1 MSERWAFIG
10 EAMTKPTKPNHDAKA
25 QPRPRTPSD
34 RAVALALARFK
45 RRAAD
50 LVVDYAIAGRST
62 AKVRRSTLQ
71 LKADIDSW
79 GDRTGLTDIRAGHST
94 LTAPPDDDTW
104 TCANCDIVMVSLKR
118 LCFLVGCDPANKNCS
133 YVCLELPK
141 NHRLS

>member
-1 MSERWAFIG
+1 MPKATNKTTG
-10 EAMTKPTKPNHDAKA
+10 PTRK
-25 QPRPRTPSD
+25 RGPSD

-62 AKVRRSTLQ
+62 RKLQRSVLA

-79 GDRTGLTDIRAGHST
+79 GEKTGLTDIRSRAVT

-118 LCFLVGCDPANKNCS
+118 LCFLVACDPAYKNCS

-141 NHRLS
+141 NHRL